1 MENWSEKGHSTRAVQ
16 ATPIQ
21 PFTTLSMRSPRET
34 LDAFHCVLHIAA
46 LSCLDA
52 ARP

>member
-16 ATPIQ
+16 ATPTQ
-21 PFTTLSMRSPRET
+21 SFTTLSMRSRHGT
-34 LDAFHCVLHIAA
+34 LDDFHSVLHIAA
-46 LSCLDA
+46 LSCFDA